1 MPKTIITCALTGAVA
16 PKDKNPAV
24 PTTPKEIA
32 EDAIR
37 VWKAGASVV
46 HVHVRDD
53 NDMPTMDKNKFREVY
68 HRIRDNTDLVINLT
82 TSGDLEATDEERME
96 HLIELKPEM
105 ATFDIT
111 TVNIEPEGLMENN
124 IPFLTKLA
132 KVMKEY
138 GIKPE
143 IEMFDLGAI
152 DALNYF
158 RSEGLIDA
166 PTQVQFVLG
175 TFSSAQSTTETLCFL
190 RNQLPENCTW
200 SALGIGRG
208 HLPIMYAALSLGGH
222 IRVGLEDNIYYAKGQ
237 MATNEMLVARAAR
250 IVREFNNEVAT
261 PDDARKILGL

>member
-1 MPKTIITCALTGAVA
+1 MPKTIITCALTGAVS

-53 NDMPTMDKNKFREVY
+53 HDMPTMDKNKFREVY
-68 HRIRDNTDLVINLT
+68 HRIRDYTDLVINLT

-124 IPFLTKLA
+124 IPFLLSW
-132 KVMKEY
+132 
-138 GIKPE
+138 P
-143 IEMFDLGAI
+143 
-152 DALNYF
+152 
-158 RSEGLIDA
+158 RS
-166 PTQVQFVLG
+166 
-175 TFSSAQSTTETLCFL
+175 
-190 RNQLPENCTW
+190 
-200 SALGIGRG
+200 
-208 HLPIMYAALSLGGH
+208 
-222 IRVGLEDNIYYAKGQ
+222 
-237 MATNEMLVARAAR
+237 
-250 IVREFNNEVAT
+250 
-261 PDDARKILGL
+261 